1 VPRTAE
7 LDVALHNPSMEKSP
21 DAPIELVASQAG
33 WPALFSAEAAT
44 LSAVLSPWL
53 VGQIEHIGSTA
64 VPGLLAKPIIDMMAP
79 VKSLIGSI
87 GAIEAAAS
95 AGWVYHP
102 YKAEVMHW
110 FCKPSPAHR
119 THHLHIVPIDSQL
132 WRDRLAFRD
141 ALRSQPE
148 TAEAYAQLK
157 LSLAQKY
164 SRDREAY
171 TEAKTSFVAQVIAA
185 WNRGAG
191 AAVHTAG
198 NPDPVSQ
205 RSRA

>member
-1 VPRTAE
+1 VPRNAE
-7 LDVALHNPSMEKSP
+7 LGMTLHNPSMEKSL
-21 DAPIELVASQAG
+21 DAPIELVAYQSG
-33 WPALFSAEAAT
+33 WPALFSAEATT

-53 VGQIEHIGSTA
+53 VGPIEHIGSTA
-64 VPGLLAKPIIDMMAP
+64 VPGLMAKPIIDIMAP
-79 VKSLIGSI
+79 VRSLSESR

-102 YKAEVMHW
+102 YKADVMHW

-119 THHLHIVPIDSQL
+119 THHLHIVPIDSPL
-132 WRDRLAFRD
+132 WRYRLAFRD

-148 TAEAYAQLK
+148 TAAAYAHLK

-164 SRDREAY
+164 SLDREAY
-171 TEAKTSFVAQVIAA
+171 TEAKASFVAQVIDA
-185 WNRGAG
+185 WNPGAG
-191 AAVHTAG
+191 AAAHKVG

-205 RSRA
+205 RRRA

>member
-7 LDVALHNPSMEKSP
+7 PDVTLHNPSMEKSP
-21 DAPIELVASQAG
+21 DAPIELVAYQSG
-33 WPALFSAEAAT
+33 WPALFSAEATT

-53 VGQIEHIGSTA
+53 VGPIEHIGSTA

-79 VKSLIGSI
+79 VRSLTEAR
-87 GAIEAAAS
+87 GAIEAAAG
-95 AGWVYHP
+95 AGWVYFP
-102 YKAEVMHW
+102 YKADVMHW

-132 WRDRLAFRD
+132 WHDRLAFRD

-148 TAEAYAQLK
+148 TAAAYAHLK

-164 SRDREAY
+164 SQDREAY

-185 WNRGAG
+185 WNPRAG
-191 AAVHTAG
+191 AAAHKAG